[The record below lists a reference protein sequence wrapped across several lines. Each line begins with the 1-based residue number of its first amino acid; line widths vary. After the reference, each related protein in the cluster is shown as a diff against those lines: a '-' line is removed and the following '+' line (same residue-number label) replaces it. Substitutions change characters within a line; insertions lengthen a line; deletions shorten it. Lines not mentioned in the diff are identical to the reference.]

1 MLEGLS
7 PPSKYSSA
15 FQRQRPKS
23 RVFACVPPPPRK
35 RFEIWT
41 PSPTRSK
48 TFLRVNA
55 QALTTHFVVIEKLI
69 TDNAIDEYRFFNL
82 DEVGVT
88 PGKDAHGKLSCRRL
102 MPRRGNQDFKAVDF
116 SYLNG
121 ITMMAV
127 DSAAGEAGPPLIIVK
142 GKKIPYRDVLQN
154 GNVRTETP
162 AAYFPRGSVLATRA
176 EGGGVDR
183 FKFLS

>member
-1 MLEGLS
+1 MHLAGARRAVPFIE
-7 PPSKYSSA
+7 YSSS

-23 RVFACVPPPPRK
+23 RVFACFPPTPCN

-41 PSPTRSK
+41 PSPKRNKRFSV
-48 TFLRVNA
+48 VNT
-55 QALTTHFVVIEKLI
+55 QPVTTHFAVIEKLI

-82 DEVGVT
+82 EEVGVT
-88 PGKDAHGKLSCRRL
+88 PGKDAHGKRSCRRL

-116 SYLNG
+116 SYLNR
-121 ITMMAV
+121 ITMMPV
-127 DSAAGEAGPPLIIVK
+127 VSAAEEAGPPAIVVK

-162 AAYFPRGSVLATRA
+162 AGIFSERICACHK
-176 EGGGVDR
+176 D
-183 FKFLS
+183 